1 MKTLS
6 MRKDAGMSIH
16 WTAIAIAMALL
27 AFGIPQAKAQEKQA
41 AATSAAPKAP
51 AAAPH
56 AVQQRTFDRPEAA
69 ASALVDAVRAG
80 DRATALQVVGP
91 VSRAWLLTT
100 DQAADR
106 AEWTIFLAAYDRK
119 NAIVKKADDKAV
131 LTVGDDDWEFP
142 APIVQKD
149 GKWAFD
155 ANAGRE
161 EILNRRVGRNELDTI
176 QTLLAIVDAQREYAA
191 TDPKGAGLRDYAMRF
206 ASSPGKKDGL
216 YWETRG
222 GEAPS
227 PMGPMVAEA
236 VRGGYGVKGGKL
248 SPYHGY
254 LFHMLTAQGKD
265 APGGAYDYMV
275 DGHLFG
281 GFAVVAY
288 PDLYGITG
296 VKTFLVSHDGVV
308 YEKDLGPG
316 TAAQAEA
323 MKTFDPDPTWSKT
336 Q

>member
-1 MKTLS
+1 MLS
-6 MRKDAGMSIH
+6 RSIRKDAGMDLMR
-16 WTAIAIAMALL
+16 WMALTVAL
-27 AFGIPQAKAQEKQA
+27 AAMVFGIPQARAEEKKP
-41 AATSAAPKAP
+41 AT

-56 AVQQRTFDRPEAA
+56 AVQQRTFDTPEAA
-69 ASALVDAVRAG
+69 AAALVEAVRAG
-80 DRATALQVVGP
+80 DRNAALQVVGP
-91 VSRAWLLTT
+91 VSRTWLLTT
-100 DQAADR
+100 DHAADR
-106 AEWTIFLAAYDRK
+106 AEWTVFLAAYDRK
-119 NAIVKKADDKAV
+119 NAIVKKSDDKAV

-142 APIVQKD
+142 APIVRKAD
-149 GKWAFD
+149 KWAFD

-191 TDPKGAGLRDYAMRF
+191 TDPNGDGLRDYAMRF

-216 YWETRG
+216 YWETRE
-222 GEAPS
+222 GEPPS
-227 PMGPMVAEA
+227 PMGPLVAEA

-254 LFHMLTAQGKD
+254 LFRILTAQGKD

-281 GFAVVAY
+281 GFAIIAY

-316 TAAQAEA
+316 TTAQAE
-323 MKTFDPDPTWSKT
+323 TTQLFNPDATWAKT

>member
-1 MKTLS
+1 MNARTI
-6 MRKDAGMSIH
+6 RKDVPVQMMR
-16 WTAIAIAMALL
+16 WMAFAL
-27 AFGIPQAKAQEKQA
+27 AAALVVFGSQQAPAQEKK
-41 AATSAAPKAP
+41 PAP
-51 AAAPH
+51 AAVPH
-56 AVQQRTFDRPEAA
+56 AAKQSTFDTPEAA
-69 ASALVDAVRAG
+69 ATALVDAVRAG
-80 DRATALQVVGP
+80 NRAAALQVVGP
-91 VSRAWLLTT
+91 VSRTWLLTT

-106 AEWTIFLAAYDRK
+106 AEWTLFLAAYDRK
-119 NAIVKKADDKAV
+119 NAVVKKGDDKAV

-142 APIVQKD
+142 APIVRKD

-191 TDPKGAGLRDYAMRF
+191 TDPKGEGLRDYAARF

-216 YWETRG
+216 YWESRG
-222 GEAPS
+222 GEPPS
-227 PMGPMVAEA
+227 PMGPVVAEA

-254 LFHMLTAQGKD
+254 LFHMLTAQGAD
-265 APGGAYDYMV
+265 APGGAYDYIV

-288 PDLYGITG
+288 PELYGITG
-296 VKTFLVSHDGVV
+296 VKTFLVSHEGVV
-308 YEKDLGPG
+308 YEKDLGPV
-316 TAAQAEA
+316 TTAQAEA
-323 MKTFDPDPTWSKT
+323 MKLFNPDQTWSKT